1 MSTLQ
6 LGNNVIIRGNAYG
19 PPGNKIFG
27 SMTGIY
33 SAPGIIPTGAVIYIA
48 SITSDAGTNTRYVP
62 PGYLACDGT
71 ALYQSEYNEL
81 WQAIGPA
88 FNLGVVGGF
97 PGAGVNL
104 PNTLNPATQFRVP
117 YLQGTFIRCWDG
129 PIKGGLDERTSIN
142 DPNRVFGSYQADDF
156 KSHNHTINGYNLTN
170 PPYAGGYAGGT
181 GTVLGSYT
189 TTSTPTTGGLETRP
203 RNIALMAIIKY

>member
-6 LGNNVIIRGNAYG
+6 LGANVTISGSHGTGSNSTYG
-19 PPGNKIFG
+19 SI
-27 SMTGIY
+27 SGIV
-33 SAPGIIPTGAVIYIA
+33 SAEGIIPTGSVIYTA
-48 SITSDAGTNTRYVP
+48 TSSGGTSTLP
-62 PGYLACDGT
+62 FGYLRCDGT
-71 ALYQSEYNEL
+71 ALPQSEYPEL
-81 WQAIGPA
+81 WAAIGPA
-88 FNLGVVGGF
+88 FNSGVVGGF
-97 PGAGVNL
+97 PGAGIQF

-156 KSHNHTINGYNLTN
+156 KGHTHTYTN
-170 PPYAGGYAGGT
+170 RTNASGNNFVIGGPSAITDGALDAVT
-181 GTVLGSYT
+181 GT
-189 TTSTPTTGGLETRP
+189 TPTTGGLETRP